1 MRSWIIALSALG
13 LAACGSDPAPT
24 PDGPDTAAEAEVDAS
39 LVTLKGDGLIAGAEA
54 FYFAAGKA
62 EVTTALTRVLGEP
75 QDVMDM
81 AECGAGPMQSA
92 SFADGLVV
100 NFQDEKLVGWFL
112 RSADEQIVFTESL
125 GIGLPRAELEAL
137 GGYAPDPESTLGEEF
152 YNESA
157 GIGGFIGEDGK
168 VSELYAGTQCFFR

>member
-1 MRSWIIALSALG
+1 MRSWIVALAALG
-13 LAACGSDPAPT
+13 LAACGSDPAPA
-24 PDGPDTAAEAEVDAS
+24 PDDAGAAAQAEVDPS
-39 LVTLKGDGLIAGAEA
+39 LVTLEGDGLAAGAEA
-54 FYFAAGKA
+54 FYFAAGQS

-75 QDVMDM
+75 EETMDM

-92 SFADGLVV
+92 SFGDGLVV
-100 NFQDEKLVGWFL
+100 NFQDGKLVGWFL
-112 RSADEQIVFTESL
+112 RSANAQIALSQNV

-137 GGYAPDPESTLGEEF
+137 EGFVIDTESTLGEEF